1 MSFNKA
7 ARKAFADRK
16 AQRYSWQGR
25 EMECRVEK
33 ILHEARE
40 NGQPVFLRVVYHLPH
55 SVIDRVVGADFTVE
69 KLVDGRILRVSFG
82 ISISQK
88 SCQDSKAKHPD
99 ILQLHFPLGI
109 SDKRIIEKVEELF
122 CEMKYAQY
130 LEPTQPELAS
140 A

>member
-16 AQRYSWQGR
+16 AQRYSRQGR
-25 EMECRVEK
+25 EMECRTEQ
-33 ILHEARE
+33 ILQAARD

-55 SVIDRVVGADFTVE
+55 SAIDGGGADFTVE

-88 SCQDSKAKHPD
+88 SCQDSKAKHSD

-109 SDKRIIEKVEELF
+109 SDKRILERIKELF
-122 CEMKYAQY
+122 YEPKYSQY
-130 LEPTQPELAS
+130 LEPTEIVLAS